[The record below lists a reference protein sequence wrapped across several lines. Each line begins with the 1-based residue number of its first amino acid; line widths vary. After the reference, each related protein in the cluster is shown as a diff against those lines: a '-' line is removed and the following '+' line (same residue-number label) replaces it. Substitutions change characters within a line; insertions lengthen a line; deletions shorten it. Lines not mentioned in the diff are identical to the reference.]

1 MMNLLP
7 FVMEMIQI
15 LDPDQISN
23 MAAKIQKQDKEIK
36 SQQ

>member
-1 MMNLLP
+1 
-7 FVMEMIQI
+7 MEMIQI